1 MNNGGRMDV
10 WLTPELDRL
19 ERAETLTAIRRS
31 MEQGQ
36 RGEGLPLEE
45 AEERLRKKLGLPRGA

>member
-1 MNNGGRMDV
+1 MNNGGRMEV
-10 WLTPELDRL
+10 RLTPELDRL

-36 RGEGLPLEE
+36 RGEGLPLQE
-45 AEERLRKKLGLPRGA
+45 AEERLRKKHDLSRRA